1 MAESKFLLLDT
12 GPLRELILYSAVENL
27 GFARRRREIQFLQTE
42 GRYQNLSA
50 FISGFRKRTTTP
62 HVVSEM
68 SSWILRTFESGRAN
82 IWRLVF
88 DEFTRMQ
95 MDEQTIELLR
105 MPCESVIRLGATD
118 SGLLE
123 AASELG
129 AWSTTVLSI
138 DHALVAECRGAGLQA
153 LHLRDVVEAD
163 VV

>member
-1 MAESKFLLLDT
+1 MAESKILLLDT
-12 GPLRELILYSAVENL
+12 GPLRELVLYSAVENL
-27 GFARRRREIQFLQTE
+27 GFASLKKEMQFLQTKN
-42 GRYQNLSA
+42 RYENLA
-50 FISGFRKRTTTP
+50 GFISNFRQRKTTP

-88 DEFTRMQ
+88 EEFTRMH
-95 MDEQTIELLR
+95 MDEQTIELVR
-105 MPCESVIRLGATD
+105 MPCESVIKLGATD
-118 SGLLE
+118 TGLLE

-138 DHALVAECRGAGLQA
+138 DHALIAECRGAGLHA

-163 VV
+163 AV